1 MVTASRIVINCAG
14 DNELASDVYNY
25 LLTNLKPLKHNIEDF
40 MTLAVDEIEVIDVE
54 GKIPRD
60 ALRNMLSSYLESDSA
75 KFGNNYAINELENIF
90 TIGIKADLLKD
101 MKICEYCGYMSKD
114 YHDMYNHRL
123 FCFSVSRLG
132 G

>member
-1 MVTASRIVINCAG
+1 MSTNKIIINCAG
-14 DNELASDVYNY
+14 DNELAKDAYDY
-25 LLTNLKPLKHNIEDF
+25 LLANHETAKNNIDDSI
-40 MTLAVDEIEVIDVE
+40 TLAVDEIEVIAHE
-54 GKIPRD
+54 RKINQD
-60 ALRNMLSSYLESDSA
+60 TIHDLMSACLKSDPDR
-75 KFGNNYAINELENIF
+75 FGNYTITKLENIF
-90 TIGIKADLLKD
+90 TIGIKTDLLKE